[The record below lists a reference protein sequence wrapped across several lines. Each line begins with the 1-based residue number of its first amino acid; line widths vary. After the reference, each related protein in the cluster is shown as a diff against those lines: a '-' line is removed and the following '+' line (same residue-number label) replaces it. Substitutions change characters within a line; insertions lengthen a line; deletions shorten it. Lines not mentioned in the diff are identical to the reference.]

1 MLTIGDKAPDFSLKD
16 ENGNNISRSNLEGK
30 KTILYFLI
38 QKFLLY
44 YHLNNYL

>member
-30 KTILYFLI
+30 KTIQILI
-38 QKFLLY
+38 LGIA
-44 YHLNNYL
+44 